1 MDGRRN
7 EQDTG
12 AKRTQRA
19 RLLLGSLAIL
29 CAGCATN
36 TAPPGWLPD
45 AEEIQSSPHG
55 AWVTIRLV
63 EQREGQAFHGELI
76 AMHPDSIF
84 MLNADGLLGFPSSDV
99 DNIKVTFFDID
110 AGPALWTTVGAV
122 SAVSHGWYGVFT
134 LPIWIFVGGSTSA
147 SYSHA
152 AEIKLPRDSY
162 APGERA
168 KRKASSAKADAAR
181 PMARSFAR
189 FPGGLPANLDRTSL
203 RWTEFPHEPRPPTN
217 WSPADPPP
225 R

>member
-1 MDGRRN
+1 MDGHRN

-12 AKRTQRA
+12 ATRTQRA
-19 RLLLGSLAIL
+19 RLLLGSLAIV

-45 AEEIQSSPHG
+45 AEEIQSSAHG

-63 EQREGQAFHGELI
+63 EQREGRQDFHGELI

-84 MLNADGLLGFPSSDV
+84 MLNAGGLHGFPSSEV
-99 DNIKVTFFDID
+99 DNIKVTFFEIDI
-110 AGPALWTTVGAV
+110 GPSLWSTVGAV

-134 LPIWIFVGGSTSA
+134 LPIWIIVGGSTSA

-152 AEIKLPRDSY
+152 AEIKLPRNSY

-168 KRKASSAKADAAR
+168 KRNASSAKADAAR

-203 RWTEFPHEPRPPTN
+203 RWTPFPHERPNP
-217 WSPADPPP
+217 WSPGDPPP